1 MRMNRTLLPYVAIV
15 VAAAT
20 FVLDIS
26 QPLGTSVAILY
37 VAAVLIGMWTPQPY
51 FAIVA
56 AAATTALTWIDIPL
70 SPPGPAGSLRLA
82 FVNRLTVVVV
92 LWVTAALIVRLRAT
106 LDALAERTQRAQL
119 YLDVA
124 GVMLVVQDRRQRVV
138 LLNRKARALLQTAD
152 QDLAG
157 LDWFQ
162 TFVPERV
169 RDAVRSAHIRFL
181 GGDTSGE
188 VVDYPVVTRRG
199 DERMIHWH
207 RAVLRDAAGQVIGTI
222 GSGEDL
228 TPTRIAEAALRR
240 SIKDLQDIKYAI
252 DQSAIVAMT
261 DVHGRITYANDK
273 FCQISKY
280 SREELIGQDHRIIN
294 SGYHSKEFIRELWR
308 TIARGQVWRGEIK
321 NRAKDGTA
329 YWVDTTIVPF
339 LDERG
344 KPYQYMAIRSDITE
358 RKRQEERM
366 REQAAL
372 TRLGEMA
379 AVVAHEVKNPLAGI
393 RGALQIIGTRLPADS
408 RDRSVIGDIL
418 ARLDSLNN
426 IVQDLLLFARPRA
439 PRADKVALGA
449 LVAGTID
456 LLRKDPNFAR
466 MSVTVHGGN
475 PTIEGDAEQLQT
487 VFMNLLINAAQATGG
502 AGQLEVTLGSDDGR
516 CQVTVRDHG
525 PGIPPEV
532 RDRIFEPF
540 FTTKHRGTGLGLPTA
555 KRVIELH
562 KGTIAVDTPP
572 GGGTTV
578 TVSLPME
585 RR

>member
-1 MRMNRTLLPYVAIV
+1 MTFRRSLLPLIGLATGVAI
-15 VAAAT
+15 
-20 FVLDIS
+20 FLLDLT
-26 QPLGTSVAILY
+26 QPLGTVVAILY
-37 VAAVLIGMWTPQPY
+37 VGPILVGMWTPQPY
-51 FAIVA
+51 FALVA
-56 AAATTALTWIDIPL
+56 AAGATALTWMDVPL
-70 SPPGPAGSLRLA
+70 SPLGGDLPIA
-82 FVNRLTVVVV
+82 FTNRLMVVTA
-92 LWVTAALIVRLRAT
+92 LWVTALLVVQRRAT

-124 GVMLVVQDRRQRVV
+124 GVMIVVLDRRQRIL
-138 LLNRKARALLQTAD
+138 LLNRKARQLLHVTGE
-152 QDLAG
+152 DLTG
-157 LDWFQ
+157 RDWFD

-169 RDAVRSAHIRFL
+169 RDGVRETHKKFL
-181 GGDTSGE
+181 RGDPSVE
-188 VVDYPVVTRRG
+188 AIDYPVLTRRG
-199 DERMIHWH
+199 DERIIHWH
-207 RAVLRDAAGQVIGTI
+207 RAIVRDAAGQVIGTI
-222 GSGEDL
+222 GSGEDT
-228 TPTRIAEAALRR
+228 TPTRVAEAALRR

-252 DQSAIVAMT
+252 DQAAIVAIT

-273 FCQISKY
+273 FCEISKY
-280 SREELIGQDHRIIN
+280 SRGELLGQDHRIIN
-294 SGYHSKEFIRELWR
+294 SGYHSKEFIRDLWR

-321 NRAKDGTA
+321 NRAKDGSP

-393 RGALQIIGTRLPADS
+393 RGALQIIATRMPPDS

-418 ARLDSLNN
+418 ARVDSLNN

-449 LVAGTID
+449 LLASTVE
-456 LLRKDPNFAR
+456 LLKKDPAFAR
-466 MSVTVHGGN
+466 IETSLGGED
-475 PTIEGDAEQLQT
+475 PVVEADTEQLQT
-487 VFMNLLINAAQATGG
+487 VFMNLLLNAAQAVGG
-502 AGQLEVTLGSDDGR
+502 AGRVEVMLNQRDGW
-516 CQVTVRDHG
+516 CHVTIRDHG

-532 RDRIFEPF
+532 RERIFEPF

-555 KRVIELH
+555 RRVVELH
-562 KGTIAVDTPP
+562 RGKIDVEMPSD
-572 GGGTTV
+572 GGTAV
-578 TVSLPME
+578 TVSLPVE
-585 RR
+585 RN

>member
-1 MRMNRTLLPYVAIV
+1 MRMNRTLLPYLAIV
-15 VAAAT
+15 VAAVT
-20 FVLDIS
+20 FVLDVS

-37 VAAVLIGMWTPQPY
+37 VGAVLIGMWTPQPY
-51 FAIVA
+51 FSVVA
-56 AAATTALTWIDIPL
+56 AAGTTALTWIDIPL
-70 SPPGPAGSLRLA
+70 SPPGPVGSLRLA
-82 FVNRLTVVVV
+82 FVNRITVVLV
-92 LWVTAALIVRLRAT
+92 LWITATLIVRLRAT
-106 LDALAERTQRAQL
+106 LDVLAERTQRAQL

-138 LLNRKARALLQTAD
+138 LLNKKARALLQTGD
-152 QDLAG
+152 EDVSG
-157 LDWFQ
+157 RDWFD
-162 TFVPERV
+162 TFVPQRV
-169 RDAVRSAHIRFL
+169 RDAVRAAHIRFL
-181 GGDTSGE
+181 EGDPSGE
-188 VVDYPVVTRRG
+188 VVDYPVVTLRG

-207 RAVLRDAAGQVIGTI
+207 RAVLRDATGQVIGTI

-252 DQSAIVAMT
+252 DQAAIVAIT
-261 DVHGRITYANDK
+261 DVQGRITYANDK
-273 FCQISKY
+273 FCEISKY

-321 NRAKDGTA
+321 NRAKDGSV

-339 LDERG
+339 LDDRG

-456 LLRKDPNFAR
+456 LLKKDPNFAR
-466 MSVTVHGGN
+466 MHVKVTGGN
-475 PTIEGDAEQLQT
+475 PTVEGDIEQLQT
-487 VFMNLLINAAQATGG
+487 VFMNLLLNAAQASGG
-502 AGQLEVTLGSDDGR
+502 AGALEITLASHNGR
-516 CQVTVRDHG
+516 CDITVRDHG
-525 PGIPPEV
+525 PGIPADV

-562 KGTIAVDTPP
+562 KGTIAVNVPP
-572 GGGTTV
+572 DGGTAV

>member
-1 MRMNRTLLPYVAIV
+1 MRMNRTLLPYAAVAI
-15 VAAAT
+15 AAAI

-37 VAAVLIGMWTPQPY
+37 VSPVLIGMWTPQPY
-51 FAIVA
+51 FAIIA

-70 SPPGPAGSLRLA
+70 SPPGPPGSLRLA
-82 FVNRLTVVVV
+82 FINRLTIVVI
-92 LWVTAALIVRLRAT
+92 LWITAMLIVRLRAT
-106 LDALAERTQRAQL
+106 LDVLAERTQRAQL

-124 GVMLVVQDRRQRVV
+124 GVMLVVQDRGQRIV
-138 LLNRKARALLQTAD
+138 LLNKKARALLKTTEAEVV
-152 QDLAG
+152 G
-157 LDWFQ
+157 RDWFD

-169 RDAVRSAHIRFL
+169 RDAVRTSHVQFL
-181 GGDTSGE
+181 DGDPTGE
-188 VVDYPVVTRRG
+188 VVDYPVITRRG
-199 DERMIHWH
+199 EERTIHWH
-207 RAVLRDAAGQVIGTI
+207 RAVLRDANGQVIGTI

-228 TPTRIAEAALRR
+228 TPTRVAEAALRR

-252 DQSAIVAMT
+252 DQSAIVAIT
-261 DVHGRITYANDK
+261 DVQGRITYANDK
-273 FCQISKY
+273 FCEISKY

-308 TIARGQVWRGEIK
+308 TIARGQVWRGELK
-321 NRAKDGTA
+321 NRAKDGSA
-329 YWVDTTIVPF
+329 YWVDTTIVPL

-439 PRADKVALGA
+439 PRADKVSLGA
-449 LVAGTID
+449 LLSGTID
-456 LLRKDPNFAR
+456 LLKKDPNFAR
-466 MSVTVHGGN
+466 MHVTVTGAN
-475 PTIEGDAEQLQT
+475 PIIEGDVEQLQT
-487 VFMNLLINAAQATGG
+487 VFMNLLINAAQASGG
-502 AGQLEVTLGSDDGR
+502 AGALEITLANQDGR
-516 CQVTVRDHG
+516 CEVTVRDHG

-562 KGTIAVDTPP
+562 KGTIMIDAPAD
-572 GGGTTV
+572 GGTAV
-578 TVSLPME
+578 TVSLPLE